1 MICLNSAGSHVWFE
15 AVFTVTV
22 YFHKSTNHQTA
33 LLHSWSFGV
42 YATPSNSQ
50 PSSRTVRLISHVK
63 RASTRHQVLQQ
74 ESTSED
80 TRTEA
85 HRLHKA
91 NELLYL
97 FSPRT
102 GVALRWK
109 SQSRN
114 MRSRCRCS
122 MYLQFA
128 LSNAA
133 SCALHRPMC
142 RVIHRSE

>member
-1 MICLNSAGSHVWFE
+1 MTTTIMLPTKNRPGR
-15 AVFTVTV
+15 
-22 YFHKSTNHQTA
+22 TA
-33 LLHSWSFGV
+33 LL
-42 YATPSNSQ
+42 TPSHLEFGQHHPTVRRNRNCQTFQSCETCKHET
-50 PSSRTVRLISHVK
+50 PSSATRKRVRRHANGSAPSA
-63 RASTRHQVLQQ
+63 RAM
-74 ESTSED
+74 
-80 TRTEA
+80 
-85 HRLHKA
+85 A

-97 FSPRT
+97 FNPRT
-102 GVALRWK
+102 GVALRLK

-128 LSNAA
+128 LSIAA